1 MPVPP
6 YGAAPGTHGPINPH
20 AKESGN
26 GRDPEYHLP
35 TRAHQRCLMTTKN
48 KQSVLGAE
56 LREIADSHPGVK
68 VHPNSPVGP
77 YVRAVLWTAKVNGCQ
92 LRGQILWDTNIGDGR
107 WTVRA
112 FDEADPQGLCRFC
125 TPHPSPASHSRS
137 MRFSPVSIAGV
148 GDRRCFRVVWP
159 GSFLWRS
166 RWRSSCGS
174 CSHRSQWR
182 V

>member
-35 TRAHQRCLMTTKN
+35 TRAHQRCLVTTKN

-92 LRGQILWDTNIGDGR
+92 LRGQILWDPDGGPCR

-112 FDEADPQGLCRFC
+112 FDEADPAGTLQVLHPTSKSSIPLAIHEVLDRF
-125 TPHPSPASHSRS
+125 
-137 MRFSPVSIAGV
+137 
-148 GDRRCFRVVWP
+148 
-159 GSFLWRS
+159 
-166 RWRSSCGS
+166 
-174 CSHRSQWR
+174 HRGGR
-182 V
+182 